1 MEKISIKKVNE
12 VYIRIDA
19 ESGIK
24 HELNDAFTFTVPGA
38 RYMPSFKNKM
48 WDGKIRLFNRQTG
61 VVYAGLL
68 LDVIKFANVRDYEVE
83 LDNELKQSVNFSLH
97 EASANIKKLKLPFD
111 IRDYQLSSYAHCVRD
126 NRALLVSPT
135 GSGKSLIIYTLIRHY
150 AKKTL
155 LIVPTT
161 SLVEQMYSDFATYGF
176 DSEKYCHRIYSGKE
190 KDTNK
195 PVVIT
200 TWQSIHKLPK
210 SWFSQFEVTIGDEC
224 HLFKAKSLTTIMTKL
239 VDCKYRFGFT
249 GTLDGT
255 ETNELVLK
263 GLFGDVKQFV
273 KTKELIKD
281 EHLSQFKIK
290 CLILKHNESECKQSR
305 KYSFQEEMDYL
316 VTNTRRN
323 TFIKNLV
330 LSLKGNTLLLFQYVE
345 KHGDG
350 LFNAIKDNGIPTH
363 FVYGG
368 INSTERE
375 NIRSVVTNS
384 EKNIIVASY
393 GTFSTGINIPNLNN
407 LVFASPSKSRVRNL
421 QSIGRALR
429 TSENK
434 TTAILFDISDDLRT
448 GKKLNYTLT
457 HFKERVKIYN
467 DEEFNY
473 KFYNID
479 L

>member
-1 MEKISIKKVNE
+1 M
-12 VYIRIDA
+12 
-19 ESGIK
+19 
-24 HELNDAFTFTVPGA
+24 
-38 RYMPSFKNKM
+38 
-48 WDGKIRLFNRQTG
+48 
-61 VVYAGLL
+61 
-68 LDVIKFANVRDYEVE
+68 
-83 LDNELKQSVNFSLH
+83 
-97 EASANIKKLKLPFD
+97 
-111 IRDYQLSSYAHCVRD
+111 
-126 NRALLVSPT
+126 
-135 GSGKSLIIYTLIRHY
+135 
-150 AKKTL
+150 
-155 LIVPTT
+155 
-161 SLVEQMYSDFATYGF
+161 
-176 DSEKYCHRIYSGKE
+176 
-190 KDTNK
+190 
-195 PVVIT
+195 
-200 TWQSIHKLPK
+200 
-210 SWFSQFEVTIGDEC
+210 
-224 HLFKAKSLTTIMTKL
+224 
-239 VDCKYRFGFT
+239 
-249 GTLDGT
+249 
-255 ETNELVLK
+255 
-263 GLFGDVKQFV
+263 
-273 KTKELIKD
+273 
-281 EHLSQFKIK
+281 
-290 CLILKHNESECKQSR
+290 
-305 KYSFQEEMDYL
+305 
-316 VTNTRRN
+316 
-323 TFIKNLV
+323 

-350 LFNAIKDNGIPTH
+350 LFDAIKDNGIPTH